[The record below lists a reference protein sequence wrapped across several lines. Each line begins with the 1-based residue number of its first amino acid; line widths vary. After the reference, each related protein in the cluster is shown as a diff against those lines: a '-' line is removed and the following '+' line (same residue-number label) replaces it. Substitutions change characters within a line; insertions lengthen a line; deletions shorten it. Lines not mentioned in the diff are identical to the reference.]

1 MTQACS
7 VDWQEIRENFLSV
20 LQCDLKWLDIK
31 TIWVYCGKVLNASG
45 NNGNDSTVFSELI
58 VGAWGQWKEARVC
71 FQANSNFNV
80 LRLYV
85 YE

>member
-7 VDWQEIRENFLSV
+7 VDWQKIRENFLSV

-58 VGAWGQWKEARVC
+58 VGAWGQCKSVLPGKLI
-71 FQANSNFNV
+71 NFNE